1 MTTSGCDR
9 NHRLPLGVS
18 TGITERVR
26 AFTHL
31 DVSHYIEPEPT
42 GSGGKGSADMT
53 NLEHLNDLYGLAEDP
68 WHMRGD
74 WLAERRRDLVLASL
88 HHARYTATFVPGC
101 GSGRLL
107 PDLAKRSEYLYGVDD
122 NRDKLA
128 LARSRTEH
136 LSNVEIGYR
145 QLPVDWPMERRFDLI
160 VLSEMGYL
168 MDLADWAALA
178 GSVRSSLTPD
188 ATVVASHRN
197 HHFAGRQLG
206 TDTLHGTLDSM
217 LGLTRQTRV
226 IDSEFAIDVWTNRDL
241 VGS

>member
-1 MTTSGCDR
+1 
-9 NHRLPLGVS
+9 
-18 TGITERVR
+18 
-26 AFTHL
+26 
-31 DVSHYIEPEPT
+31 
-42 GSGGKGSADMT
+42 MT

-88 HHARYTATFVPGC
+88 HHARYNSTFVPGC
-101 GSGRLL
+101 GSGKLL
-107 PDLAKRSEYLYGVDD
+107 TGLARRSEFVLAVDD
-122 NRDKLA
+122 NRPKLVE
-128 LARSRTEH
+128 ARGRVEH
-136 LSNVEIGYR
+136 LSNVDIEYM
-145 QLPVDWPMERRFDLI
+145 QLPTDWPAERRFDLI

-178 GSVRSSLTPD
+178 DAVRSSLSPD

-206 TDTLHGTLDSM
+206 TETLHGTLDSM

-226 IDSEFAIDVWTNRDL
+226 IDSEFAIDVWTNRDGDL
-241 VGS
+241 TEAG